1 MKGKNK
7 MDANSIESKLNSLP
21 DNLKREVLDFI
32 NFLITKKMHET
43 IPAQFD
49 FTWEGGLS
57 DIKDQYSS
65 VELQHQ
71 STEWR

>member
-1 MKGKNK
+1 MY
-7 MDANSIESKLNSLP
+7 ANSIESKLNLLS

-32 NFLITKKMHET
+32 NFLITKKIPES

-49 FTWEGGLS
+49 FTREGGLS
-57 DIKDQYSS
+57 DIKDQYSW

-71 STEWR
+71 SMEWR

>member
-1 MKGKNK
+1 
-7 MDANSIESKLNSLP
+7 MDVHSIEIKLNSLP

-32 NFLITKKMHET
+32 NFLISKKKPKT
-43 IPAQFD
+43 VSSKFD

-57 DIKDQYSS
+57 DIKYQYTS

-71 STEWR
+71 SMEWR